1 MNIPTFSFFL
11 KNNNI
16 FVLNFKQIIATILCL
31 TLYTNSVNAQQ
42 YPPSQTGA
50 YPDTRPYQSPT
61 TYPNMLA
68 PFTEP
73 VNNLTVTRITDKNM
87 SSNPV
92 GYQMRHDYSK
102 DQCWNADGTEIMLSA
117 YNGQAQILDGDTYQ
131 FKRWATNIPSR
142 QRWSY
147 TNPDIMYGVSGNRL
161 VSVHATTGVVT
172 TIHTFTGYSSIDL
185 GLGEGNQSNDDRYW
199 AVLGKV
205 NGDWNNVDFICY
217 DRQTDT
223 VLGTLPQGN
232 LSGLIDWA
240 SMTQNGEYFVV
251 RYNAYGSGNKQGI
264 KRWNKNFTGQFN
276 VWSNPQHGDIGVA
289 QNGNP
294 VWVTIGSGVG
304 YYLHMTDMVTG
315 VTTGL
320 VWQESYGIEG
330 AHVSCRNVNRPGW
343 AYISVEP
350 PVSNVNA
357 NRMTREMFA
366 VKLDNSNTFE
376 RWGFHNASS
385 RVYWQQPHVTPNH
398 DGTKVM
404 FASSWGNSS
413 VDSDNYA
420 PSFVVEKE
428 QDPNGITANAGTDVS
443 ICNGSST
450 TLTATGGSTYLW
462 STGATTASISVSPTT
477 TTTYTVT
484 AYDATGTNSDT
495 DDVTVTVNAIPVA
508 NAGADVSTCQGTS
521 VTLSASGGSSYLW
534 STGAT
539 TQTINVNP
547 NSTTTYSVQVT
558 QNGCSSLDTV
568 MVTVNPSPTINAGS
582 DVTINLGESTT
593 LTATGG
599 NTYLWST
606 GSTSSS
612 ITVSPTVTTTYTVT
626 GYLNGCES
634 TDTVTVFLVD
644 NSVTANAGT
653 DVSICNGSSTTLTAT
668 GGSTYLWSTG
678 ATTASISVS
687 PTTTTTYTVTA
698 YDATGT
704 NSDTDDVTVT
714 VNAIPVAN
722 AGADVSTCQGTSV
735 TLSASG
741 GSSYLWSTGATT
753 QTINVNPNSTTT
765 YSVQVTQN
773 GCSSSDTV
781 TVTVNPSPTINAG
794 SDVTINL
801 GESTTLTATGG
812 NTYLWSTGSTSSS
825 ITVSPTVTTTYTV
838 TGYLNGC
845 QNTNSVTVFVNSANA
860 NAGQD
865 QTICNGYSATLT
877 ATGGDTY
884 LWSTGATTQSITV
897 NPTSTSTYT
906 VTAYVGNSQD
916 TDSVIVTVNPNPNV
930 VIANGSEV
938 SILEGEYVTLSVS
951 GANTYLWNNG
961 ATQPNIAVSPNTTTT
976 YSVTGY
982 INNCSDTKQVTVNVF
997 ESVSANAGEDVT
1009 VCLDDNT
1016 VTLTAAASSGGDQ
1029 FLWSTG
1035 ETTSS
1040 IIVSPEVDTEYT
1052 VTVYNELDYDTDE
1065 VMVFVNDC
1073 IDTEVPDDSE
1083 SLEFLVYPNPTFGDL
1098 NIKITGLLNVSSIHL
1113 YDLSGKALYSE
1124 TISDGEEH
1132 TYFKTLNLSNFAAGI
1147 YLLKLVD
1154 NRNVITKK
1162 IVLR

>member
-1 MNIPTFSFFL
+1 MYGQT
-11 KNNNI
+11 
-16 FVLNFKQIIATILCL
+16 
-31 TLYTNSVNAQQ
+31 
-42 YPPSQTGA
+42 YPPDISVSSINWGNYQT
-50 YPDTRPYQSPT
+50 PT
-61 TYPNMLA
+61 NVPNYLQ
-68 PFTEP
+68 PFTDS
-73 VNNLTVTRITDKNM
+73 VTNNTVTRISDESVFGCDCSKLRHRYAKNQ
-87 SSNPV
+87 P
-92 GYQMRHDYSK
+92 
-102 DQCWNADGTEIMLSA
+102 WNADGTLIMTDGSPSK
-117 YNGQAQILDGDTYQ
+117 ILDGNTYQ
-131 FKRWATNIPSR
+131 VLYESNTKALWSNTEPNYTYDAAANSAFVKKNI
-142 QRWSY
+142 
-147 TNPDIMYGVSGNRL
+147 V
-161 VSVHATTGVVT
+161 TGVT
-172 TIHTFTGYSSIDL
+172 TTLRTFSNYSSISV
-185 GLGEGNQSNDDRYW
+185 GNNEGNLSNDDRYV
-199 AVLGKV
+199 ALIGTSGANKTV
-205 NGDWNNVDFICY
+205 IIY
-217 DRQTDT
+217 DILNDNIISTRS
-223 VLGTLPQGN
+223 LGTAN
-232 LSGLIDWA
+232 IDWV
-240 SMTQNGEYFVV
+240 SVSQSGNFVV
-251 RYNAYGSGNKQGI
+251 ISGYADGSGPNQGI
-264 KRWNKNFTGQFN
+264 KSYDKFMNNERHLYNGR
-276 VWSNPQHGDIGVA
+276 PHGDIGYDAQGNEVYVA
-289 QNGNP
+289 YQGINGYSLSYARLDN
-294 VWVTIGSGVG
+294 GVKQG
-304 YYLHMTDMVTG
+304 LFPYTG
-315 VTTGL
+315 ANGDRGL
-320 VWQESYGIEG
+320 WGGHIST
-330 AHVSCRNVNRPGW
+330 RNINRPGW
-343 AYISVEP
+343 AY
-350 PVSNVNA
+350 VSEQGHPSDI
-357 NRMTREMFA
+357 NRYEATREIFA
-366 VKLDNSNTFE
+366 IKLDNSQTIE
-376 RWGFHNASS
+376 RFAKHNSNLNANAAYNHQAHG
-385 RVYWQQPHVTPNH
+385 VPNR
-398 DGTKVM
+398 DGTRVI
-404 FASSWGNSS
+404 FASNWDDTNLKNNS
-413 VDSDNYA
+413 Y
-420 PSFVVEKE
+420 PLLWVVESPQSE
-428 QDPNGITANAGTDVS
+428 SGITANAGPDVS

-558 QNGCSSLDTV
+558 QNGCSSSDTV
-568 MVTVNPSPTINAGS
+568 TVTVNPSPTINAGS

-644 NSVTANAGT
+644 NSVTANAGP

-845 QNTNSVTVFVNSANA
+845 QNTDSVTVFVNSANA

-877 ATGGDTY
+877 ATGGNTY

-1073 IDTEVPDDSE
+1073 IDTEVPDSSE

-1132 TYFKTLNLSNFAAGI
+1132 TYIKTLNLSNFAAGI

>member
-61 TYPNMLA
+61 TYPNMLV

-294 VWVTIGSGVG
+294 VWVTIGSGAG

-428 QDPNGITANAGTDVS
+428 QDPNGITANAGPDVS

-462 STGATTASISVSPTT
+462 STGATTS
-477 TTTYTVT
+477 
-484 AYDATGTNSDT
+484 
-495 DDVTVTVNAIPVA
+495 
-508 NAGADVSTCQGTS
+508 
-521 VTLSASGGSSYLW
+521 
-534 STGAT
+534 
-539 TQTINVNP
+539 
-547 NSTTTYSVQVT
+547 
-558 QNGCSSLDTV
+558 
-568 MVTVNPSPTINAGS
+568 
-582 DVTINLGESTT
+582 
-593 LTATGG
+593 
-599 NTYLWST
+599 
-606 GSTSSS
+606 
-612 ITVSPTVTTTYTVT
+612 
-626 GYLNGCES
+626 
-634 TDTVTVFLVD
+634 
-644 NSVTANAGT
+644 
-653 DVSICNGSSTTLTAT
+653 
-668 GGSTYLWSTG
+668 
-678 ATTASISVS
+678 SISVS

-794 SDVTINL
+794 ADVTINL
-801 GESTTLTATGG
+801 GESTALTATGG

-845 QNTNSVTVFVNSANA
+845 QNTDSVTVFVNSANA

-1132 TYFKTLNLSNFAAGI
+1132 TYIKTLNLSNFAAGI